1 MDTTQHFDLEDL
13 YKKIADAIT
22 QIDFSKLWEGF
33 KPLKFALY
41 NDEECYFNGS
51 YIEKTAD
58 FCANTAIEFQ
68 GEVIDLES

>member
-41 NDEECYFNGS
+41 NDEEWRCRSHRTLRDGQRKH
-51 YIEKTAD
+51 I
-58 FCANTAIEFQ
+58 
-68 GEVIDLES
+68 